1 MLLLIKPM
9 RLYDSLTMARV
20 DFSVGE
26 FFTFAQSVADESN
39 EESFFVA
46 PLTHGGAII
55 YGL

>member
-1 MLLLIKPM
+1 
-9 RLYDSLTMARV
+9 MARV